1 MKNFFESLNVKSLL
15 VWLVIISLGVLGAG
29 LAVKAYNGQLFGDC
43 NNCTI
48 NVQGAVE
55 AVGDALLGASGTRF
69 PNGISADS
77 TSPSAGQV
85 RGSTLTITGAATA
98 ASLTTTGAIAGKVS
112 VSNLSN
118 AVTTTTLATTNTGN
132 VYNITSSTNF
142 VLPSTS
148 TNSGV
153 WYRFVIG
160 GAITSNVTI
169 HTSDDGNDIEG
180 AMIVAGAVV
189 DCDAEDTITF
199 VADGENI
206 GDYIEV
212 YGNGTDWLIG
222 SSGALTSSKM
232 TCTTST

>member
-55 AVGDALLGASGTRF
+55 AA
-69 PNGISADS
+69 
-77 TSPSAGQV
+77 
-85 RGSTLTITGAATA
+85 
-98 ASLTTTGAIAGKVS
+98 
-112 VSNLSN
+112 
-118 AVTTTTLATTNTGN
+118 
-132 VYNITSSTNF
+132 
-142 VLPSTS
+142 
-148 TNSGV
+148 
-153 WYRFVIG
+153 
-160 GAITSNVTI
+160 
-169 HTSDDGNDIEG
+169 
-180 AMIVAGAVV
+180 
-189 DCDAEDTITF
+189 ITF